1 MKHHILSVIQENK
14 IPKFS
19 ELSKYPAIRRDLA
32 VVVEDTITSESVTSC
47 IYRAAGDLLQ
57 SLLIFDVYQGP
68 GVESGRRSIALGL
81 ILQDSSRTL
90 KDDDVDAVINTVTAR
105 LNQELNATLRD

>member
-1 MKHHILSVIQENK
+1 M
-14 IPKFS
+14 
-19 ELSKYPAIRRDLA
+19 
-32 VVVEDTITSESVTSC
+32 VVADTVEAESVTAC
-47 IYRAAGDLLQ
+47 IQRAAGALLQ

-90 KDDDVDAVINTVTAR
+90 KDDDVDAVINRVTAR
-105 LNQELNATLRD
+105 LNQELNATLRE

>member
-1 MKHHILSVIQENK
+1 MVVADTV
-14 IPKFS
+14 
-19 ELSKYPAIRRDLA
+19 PAD
-32 VVVEDTITSESVTSC
+32 SVTAC
-47 IYRAAGDLLQ
+47 IRAAAGGLLQ
-57 SLLIFDVYQGP
+57 SLLVFDVYQGP

-90 KDDDVDAVINTVTAR
+90 KDDDVDAVINRVTAR